1 MFLSYLEAL
10 NAKTCLNE
18 KAEAKETS
26 AAVSS
31 LCFDSRRTGLKKP
44 FQLEHTEE
52 NQVII

>member
-18 KAEAKETS
+18 KAE
-26 AAVSS
+26 AVSS